1 MSVAEMNASS
11 LLDKMKTLPE
21 DVQVK
26 LGYMIEGAVLLATS
40 RTNVD
45 DPPKSAGERRKSERS
60 DSLAAG
66 GVGDEHCSRVG
77 SESMAAWRETG
88 VYPVFHRRELL
99 IHGACAL

>member
-26 LGYMIEGAVLLATS
+26 LGYMIEGAALLATS

-45 DPPKSAGERRKSERS
+45 DPPKSAGGRRKDEPFDEKSYRS
-60 DSLAAG
+60 VGHVGGGTAG
-66 GVGDEHCSRVG
+66 G
-77 SESMAAWRETG
+77 
-88 VYPVFHRRELL
+88 
-99 IHGACAL
+99 